1 MLIPPME
8 EEPELTE
15 NKPGDPPSSPLMAAS
30 RRRARR
36 PAAAEQKSNTV
47 ARHRGKTHA
56 PAIQRDLEPT
66 FLAVYRE
73 LKPRS
78 PLPELSVE
86 FYPFAHINNTIR
98 LREGRILVRI
108 SDLLA
113 SAPEPVIEALAQILL
128 RKLYRREI
136 PEHYNARYRRYVGRK
151 EVVAKAQV
159 VRQIRGRKRVSSP
172 AGQHYDLEEV
182 FEELNR
188 EYFNGLMAQP
198 ALSWGPAAARRNLG
212 HYDPAH
218 NAILISRIF
227 DSSRVPRFVLAYVM
241 YHEMLHLKFPVKMN
255 GTRRCVHSAEFRV
268 EERRFPLWKEA
279 EAALKRL

>member
-1 MLIPPME
+1 MSDREGQPMLIRLVE
-8 EEPELTE
+8 EESESTGAETE
-15 NKPGDPPSSPLMAAS
+15 SADPSPLT
-30 RRRARR
+30 RAR
-36 PAAAEQKSNTV
+36 AKSAV
-47 ARHRGKTHA
+47 AK
-56 PAIQRDLEPT
+56 RDLEPT

-78 PLPELSVE
+78 PLPELTVE

-98 LREGRILVRI
+98 LRQGKVLVRI
-108 SDLLA
+108 SDLLE

-151 EVVAKAQV
+151 EVVAKAHL

-172 AGQHYDLEEV
+172 EGKHYHLEEI
-182 FEELNR
+182 FEELNL

-198 ALSWGPAAARRNLG
+198 SLSWGPAAARRNLG

-227 DSSRVPRFVLAYVM
+227 DSPRVPRFVLAYVM
-241 YHEMLHLKFPVKMN
+241 YHEMLHLKFPVRMN
-255 GTRRCVHSAEFRV
+255 GARRCVHSSAFRE